1 MRTAELTG
9 KTRRRRSRRR
19 VGRLRSIDRG
29 RRLPPGGEPPC
40 PERPPLTP
48 TLQRDGRD
56 DAAAAVV
63 AVAALVVVVVV
74 GVRPPAPPLLTA
86 VVGVLVVRGEARRSD
101 HEAQLCIG

>member
-9 KTRRRRSRRR
+9 KTRRRSRRR

-29 RRLPPGGEPPC
+29 RRLPPC

-56 DAAAAVV
+56 DAAAAVAV

-74 GVRPPAPPLLTA
+74 VVGVRPPASPLLTA